1 MESFLLNLKKQY
13 LMTKEQSS
21 KTKNKFQL
29 KDSFS
34 ILKESAIGWNNSDPW
49 RLSAIIAYY
58 AILSMPAL
66 LVIIV
71 NLLGLIWGNDIVE
84 GRLSAQLSSVLGP
97 ESADAISTMI
107 ESSQTERRSLIMTI
121 IGIGSLLFGAT
132 GVFFHLQI
140 SLNTI
145 WGLKT
150 NPDASWKRLVI
161 DRFLSFGFV
170 LVLGFL
176 LLITFILSAML
187 TAVSD
192 KLKTIFPDIMVVLAQ
207 VADAVISL
215 GVVTLLFALIFK
227 YLPHAKIKWKSVWA
241 GAVLTSVLFAIGK
254 YALGFYFNQADPGS
268 TYGAAG
274 SIILILLWVSY
285 ASLILFFGAEVS
297 YVFSRRYGHG
307 VEPTDAAVKS

>member
-1 MESFLLNLKKQY
+1 
-13 LMTKEQSS
+13 MTKENSS
-21 KTKNKFQL
+21 EPKRKFKL
-29 KDSFS
+29 ADSFS
-34 ILKESAIGWNNSDPW
+34 ILKESAIGWNNADPW

-71 NLLGLIWGNDIVE
+71 NLLGLIWGNDVVE
-84 GRLSAQLSSVLGP
+84 GRLSAQLSSVLGK

-107 ESSQTERRSLIMTI
+107 ESSRTEKRNLIMTI
-121 IGIGSLLFGAT
+121 LGIGSLLFGAT

-140 SLNTI
+140 SLNSI

-150 NPDASWKRLVI
+150 NPDANWKRLVI
-161 DRFLSFGFV
+161 DRSLSFGFV

-176 LLITFILSAML
+176 LLITFILSAAL
-187 TAVSD
+187 TAISD

-227 YLPHAKIKWKSVWA
+227 FLPHAKIKWKSVWA
-241 GAVLTSVLFAIGK
+241 GSILTSLLFAVGK
-254 YALGFYFNQADPGS
+254 YALGFYFSQADPGS

-307 VEPTDAAVKS
+307 VKPTEAAVKK